1 MCRGILIGNRQT
13 AVLKF
18 KNGKEYLV
26 APMNMLRAGTHS
38 GSNGPI
44 HYPTR
49 VLRKDPG
56 RWNGVPITLG
66 HPKSLGRHVHASTQP
81 HTHIGIVKNARWRAN
96 TLRADAWIETSK
108 APGDLL
114 TLLKMGQR
122 VEVSTGLETVVKDK
136 LLLSFTPDHLAIL
149 TDEIGACSIDKG
161 CGLLA
166 NNSEAP
172 CKCRKHKERP
182 LLPCKLF

>member
-1 MCRGILIGNRQT
+1 MCKGIVIGNRQT
-13 AVLKF
+13 VVLKY

-44 HYPTR
+44 HYPTS
-49 VLRKDPG
+49 VLRRNPG

-81 HTHIGIVKNARWRAN
+81 HTHIGFVKNTRWSAN
-96 TLRADAWIETSK
+96 TLRADAWIDTSK

-114 TLLKMGQR
+114 IQLKRGQR
-122 VEVSTGLETVVKDK
+122 VEVSTGLETVVRDE
-136 LLLSFTPDHLAIL
+136 LLLSYTPDHLAVL
-149 TDEIGACSIDKG
+149 TSEIGACSIDKG

-166 NNSEAP
+166 NNSKSL
-172 CKCRKHKERP
+172 CNCHKHNERP
-182 LLPCKLF
+182 LLPLSMF

>member
-1 MCRGILIGNRQT
+1 MSPAIIPAKALCASHATTGIQNLLDDT
-13 AVLKF
+13 F
-18 KNGKEYLV
+18 
-26 APMNMLRAGTHS
+26 THRL
-38 GSNGPI
+38 N
-44 HYPTR
+44 
-49 VLRKDPG
+49 
-56 RWNGVPITLG
+56 
-66 HPKSLGRHVHASTQP
+66 

-122 VEVSTGLETVVKDK
+122 VEVSTGLETVVRDK

-182 LLPCKLF
+182 LLPSRPF